1 MNRIKSIQIV
11 HHCSICNDEITAD
24 KIACRMWS
32 QGDMQ
37 IPTFIICDRCL
48 DSIKELVREQR
59 HKDALSDA
67 DET

>member
-1 MNRIKSIQIV
+1 MNRVKSIQIV

-37 IPTFIICDRCL
+37 IPTFIIYNRCL
-48 DSIKELVREQR
+48 DSIKELVRKQR
-59 HKDALSDA
+59 HRML
-67 DET
+67 

>member
-1 MNRIKSIQIV
+1 MSSIKSIQII
-11 HHCSICNDEITAD
+11 HHCSICSDEISAN
-24 KIACRMWS
+24 KIACQMWS

-48 DSIKELVREQR
+48 DSIKEFVREQR
-59 HKDALSDA
+59 YKDALSDA

>member
-1 MNRIKSIQIV
+1 
-11 HHCSICNDEITAD
+11 
-24 KIACRMWS
+24 MWS

-59 HKDALSDA
+59 YKDALSDA